1 MKQFLVLIAII
12 ALIPNL
18 ISCDDLNNE
27 KVSQGTERGLHSRN
41 FFEKITANYH
51 KIKSTKAVQN
61 ENEIVKEG
69 MRLFI
74 DMARG
79 RKNNWLERIVPLF
92 ILPFLIQSAIVPF
105 IVQTIKLLV
114 IKSLLIGKTA
124 LLFFVLGLLKNSTA
138 MKRSGVPYYLKE
150 IPADERPDDAYFHHF
165 AQQNIAAAN
174 EAVNGGASVGSTSEV
189 ESSAFPYGAQQRK
202 TE

>member
-1 MKQFLVLIAII
+1 MCK
-12 ALIPNL
+12 
-18 ISCDDLNNE
+18 
-27 KVSQGTERGLHSRN
+27 KKT
-41 FFEKITANYH
+41 
-51 KIKSTKAVQN
+51 
-61 ENEIVKEG
+61 
-69 MRLFI
+69 
-74 DMARG
+74 ARG

-150 IPADERPDDAYFHHF
+150 IPADERPDDAYYHHF
-165 AQQNIAAAN
+165 AQQNEAAAAAA
-174 EAVNGGASVGSTSEV
+174 AVAVGGVGGSTDNNN
-189 ESSAFPYGAQQRK
+189 AFPYGAQQQRS
-202 TE
+202 E